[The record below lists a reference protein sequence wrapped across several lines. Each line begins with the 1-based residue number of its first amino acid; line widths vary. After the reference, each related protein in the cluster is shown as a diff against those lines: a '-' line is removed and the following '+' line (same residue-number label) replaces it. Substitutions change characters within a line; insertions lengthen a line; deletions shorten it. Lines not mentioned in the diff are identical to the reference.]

1 MFHVDLNHDVT
12 MTNPNPAS
20 VMIVED
26 NVRLRGELSDYLRD
40 EGFAVTAVSDGDEL
54 NAALEFNMP
63 SIIILDLNLPGED
76 GIAIAKRVR
85 SALPKIGVIMLTAR
99 VRSIDRNE
107 GYAAGADVYLTKPT
121 SPDEIVQV
129 IRNLQRR
136 LTPTETSS
144 EWVLDTEKN
153 IVLLGNEGQL
163 ALTSLETLLIKELIL
178 HGRFISHDDLMY
190 YLGDHNESTEFN
202 KSRFEVL
209 ISRIR
214 KKVSTITDPNSF
226 IKVIRG
232 RGYQLIKPIT
242 LKNLAPSGKS
252 MHAKPLG

>member
-1 MFHVDLNHDVT
+1 
-12 MTNPNPAS
+12 MTTTANSSAIS

-26 NVRLRGELSDYLRD
+26 NVRLREELSDYLRD
-40 EGFAVTAVSDGDEL
+40 EGLAVTAVSDGDEM

-63 SIIILDLNLPGED
+63 SIVILDLNLPGED
-76 GIAIAKRVR
+76 GIAIAKRLR
-85 SALPKIGVIMLTAR
+85 SALPSIGVIMLTAR

-129 IRNLQRR
+129 IKNLQRR
-136 LTPTETSS
+136 LSPAEAPSD
-144 EWVLDTEKN
+144 WVLDTEKN
-153 IVLLGNEGQL
+153 IVLLGSQGQL

-214 KKVSTITDPNSF
+214 KKVGTITDPNSF

-232 RGYQLIKPIT
+232 RGYQLIKPIS

-252 MHAKPLG
+252 LHAKSSG